1 MALHAA
7 QRNRS
12 GEDEP
17 WREQRYRGSVT
28 EEGEPTGAVTS
39 RAAVIATLLLF
50 AAIVAVVLMVTL
62 WDSGERGSAAPAA
75 SEDPDAVEPVTA
87 PPIALGAVRTGSTA
101 PDFTLTSLT
110 GETVSLSD
118 YAGRPVMINF
128 WASWCPPCRAEF
140 PLLAGVRE
148 RYQDQGLEI
157 LGVTVN
163 DGASYA
169 QDFVDKI
176 GAEWPIL
183 LDSDA
188 VAWEAYGGVGL
199 PTSFFVD
206 AAGVVRDARIGPVNE
221 VQLSKHLA
229 AIGIRPG

>member
-7 QRNRS
+7 QGNRF

-17 WREQRYRGSVT
+17 WRDQRYRGWVT

-50 AAIVAVVLMVTL
+50 AAIVAMVLMVTL
-62 WDSGERGSAAPAA
+62 WDSDERGSAAPAA
-75 SEDPDAVEPVTA
+75 SDDPATAERVSA
-87 PPIALGAVRTGSTA
+87 PPIVLGALRTGSTA

-140 PLLAGVRE
+140 PLLAGARE
-148 RYQDQGLEI
+148 RYQDEGFEI

-163 DGASYA
+163 DSASGA

-176 GAEWPIL
+176 GAAWPIL
-183 LDSDA
+183 LDGDA

-206 AAGVVRDARIGPVNE
+206 AAGLVQDARIGPVNE
-221 VQLSKHLA
+221 AQLSAHLA
-229 AIGIRPG
+229 AIGIGPG